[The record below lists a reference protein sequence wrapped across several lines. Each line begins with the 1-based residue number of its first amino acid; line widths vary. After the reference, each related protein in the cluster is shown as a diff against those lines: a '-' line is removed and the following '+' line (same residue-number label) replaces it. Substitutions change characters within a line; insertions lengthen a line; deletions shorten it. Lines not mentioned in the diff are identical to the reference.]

1 MRIVIGYDGSA
12 GADAAV
18 EDLKRAGLPEKTHA
32 LVISVADVLL
42 PPDPPGY
49 HDSPLP
55 APIADSFK
63 KSEQQA
69 RQLIAEAQL
78 LAEKCG
84 QSLRTQFPKWNVE
97 TAALADSPPW
107 GILKKSAEWKADL
120 IIVGALG
127 MSSTAR
133 LILGSVSQR
142 VVTDAPCSVRVV
154 HHKPKTKSHL
164 RIVIGVDGSE
174 YSERAVDEVCRRKWP
189 TGSEVHLVTVI
200 DSKLI
205 TSLAQPDSG
214 LRRWVDDT
222 DVDEHNWVSRLL
234 DSFAKRLR
242 AHGLKVTQ
250 RSVEGNP
257 KSAIWEE
264 AEQWG
269 ADCIFVG
276 ARGLSGLKH
285 FLIGSVSAAVAA
297 RAHCTVEVV
306 RSAAS

>member
-49 HDSPLP
+49 RAAPLP

-69 RQLIAEAQL
+69 RQLIEDARSL
-78 LAEKCG
+78 SEKCG
-84 QSLRTQFPKWNVE
+84 KSLRAQFPAWSVE
-97 TAALADSPPW
+97 TTALGDSPPW
-107 GILKKSAEWKADL
+107 GILRKSAEWKADL
-120 IIVGALG
+120 IVVGALG

-142 VVTDAPCSVRVV
+142 IVTDATCSVRVV
-154 HHKPKTKSHL
+154 HHRPKTKSHL

-174 YSERAVDEVCRRKWP
+174 NSDRAVDEVCRRKWP
-189 TGSEVHLVTVI
+189 AGSQVHLVTVI

-214 LRRWVDDT
+214 LRRWVGDADI
-222 DVDEHNWVSRLL
+222 DEHGWVSRLL
-234 DSFAKRLR
+234 ESSAKRLH
-242 AHGLKVTQ
+242 AHGLTVTQ
-250 RSVEGNP
+250 RRVEGNP
-257 KSAIWEE
+257 KSAILEE

-306 RSAAS
+306 RDTAS